1 MMIFLACSIR
11 RSRVTLIAPGAQVA
25 SQQVIDF
32 LDKPLEKDSDS
43 EVVRSP
49 PHENFIGGNQNPQFL

>member
-1 MMIFLACSIR
+1 MIFLACSIR
-11 RSRVTLIAPGAQVA
+11 RSRVTLIAPGAQIA

-32 LDKPLEKDSDS
+32 LDKPLQKDSDS

-49 PHENFIGGNQNPQFL
+49 PHENFIGGN